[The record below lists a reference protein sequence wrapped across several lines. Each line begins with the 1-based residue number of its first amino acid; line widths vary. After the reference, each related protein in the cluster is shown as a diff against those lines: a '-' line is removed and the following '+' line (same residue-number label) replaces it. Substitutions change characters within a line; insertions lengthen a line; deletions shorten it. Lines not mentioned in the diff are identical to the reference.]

1 MNSIGTLWHPQ
12 TSMPSA
18 LERRLV
24 ITSGEGSWVTTEDG
38 QRLLDLPAGLWHA
51 NVGHGRR
58 RLAEAAARQ
67 LSTLETYHLFGA
79 HANRPALELAD
90 RLSDMVP
97 IESATIFF
105 TSGGSDSIDT
115 ACKLAR
121 RYWQAVGEPSRK
133 VILSRDGGYHGLHGY
148 GTSIAGLDFNREG
161 YGTESLVPDTR
172 RLPRDDLQ
180 RTADL
185 IDEIG
190 PENVAAVVVEPVIG
204 TGGVFPPPPGYLRGL
219 RELTARHGILLV
231 ADEVITGFGRTGSW
245 FACERWG
252 IEPDIITMAK
262 GITSGYLPLGAVAF
276 APRLAEPFFVG
287 ADAPTFRHGL
297 TYSGH
302 ATACAVAMANL
313 DILEEERL
321 VEGVGELEPVLAD
334 AVAGVAASPL
344 VKDARSVGLM
354 AGIQL
359 DPTVD
364 GDALVRAVRDDG
376 VLTRLITDNTVHVSP
391 PFVVTEQELRDA
403 LGAVTNRLAE
413 LERSA

>member
-1 MNSIGTLWHPQ
+1 MNPIGTLWHPQ
-12 TSMPSA
+12 TSMPGA
-18 LERRLV
+18 PDRRLV
-24 ITSGEGSWVTTEDG
+24 IASGEGAWVTTEDG

-51 NVGHGRR
+51 NVGHGRG
-58 RLAEAAARQ
+58 RLAEVAARQ
-67 LSTLETYHLFGA
+67 MSTLETYHLFGA
-79 HANRPALELAD
+79 HANRPALELAE
-90 RLSDMVP
+90 RLSALVP
-97 IESATIFF
+97 IDGATIFF

-121 RYWQAVGEPSRK
+121 RYWQAVGEPDRK

-161 YGTESLVPDTR
+161 YGTDSLVPDTR

-180 RTADL
+180 RTAAL
-185 IDEIG
+185 IEELG

-204 TGGVFPPPPGYLRGL
+204 TGGVFPPPPGYLSGL
-219 RELTARHGILLV
+219 RELTAAHGILLV

-245 FACERWG
+245 FACERWE
-252 IEPDIITMAK
+252 IEPDILTMAK

-276 APRLAEPFFVG
+276 SPRLAEPFFVG

-313 DILEEERL
+313 DILEEEQL
-321 VEGVGELEPVLAD
+321 VHRVAELEPVLTR
-334 AVAGVAASPL
+334 AVAQVATSPL
-344 VKDARSVGLM
+344 VKDARAVGLM

-364 GDALVRAVRDDG
+364 GDAVVRAVRDDG
-376 VLTRLITDNTVHVSP
+376 VLTRLITDNTLHVSP
-391 PFVVTEQELRDA
+391 PFVVSEQELQDA
-403 LGAVTNRLAE
+403 MAAVARRLADI
-413 LERSA
+413 ERRA